1 MSDKL
6 PPIDE
11 DIHAQ
16 GPFTCID
23 RVLPDDFNLSVRSA
37 EVAVE
42 ENTTNHRPNT
52 RQAIEQA
59 KKWEPGRT
67 LRIFYMDGDP
77 VIIDKVNQVYPEWTQ
92 HANIKFEVSND
103 PRSEIR
109 ISFREAGSWSYIGT
123 DALLVP
129 SNKPTMNYG
138 WLRRD
143 TDDIEY
149 RRVVLHEFGHALGLI
164 HEHQNP
170 ATDIPWDKEAVYSYY
185 SGSPNFWDRAQTD
198 RNLFWTYDK
207 SKTQFIDFDRD
218 SIMLYPVEQRFT
230 VGDFEIGWNN
240 ELSKADKEFIA
251 QQYPGQKRAENEIV
265 IDGDPI
271 EGEIGEFGEVDLY
284 TFVVDGADQF
294 VVETHGRTDVS
305 LSLFG
310 PDDPTDLVAED
321 DDSGRRLNAKVEAIL
336 RSGTY
341 SVQVRHFSKNRTG
354 EYSISVKKKG

>member
-1 MSDKL
+1 MSEHL
-6 PPIDE
+6 SPVDE
-11 DIHAQ
+11 EPNAD
-16 GPFTCID
+16 GPFVCVD
-23 RVLPDDFNLSVRSA
+23 RVLPDDFDMQNRSA
-37 EVAVE
+37 IVAVE
-42 ENTTNHRPNT
+42 ENQINHTPST
-52 RQAIEQA
+52 RAAIEQA

-67 LRIFYMDGDP
+67 LRIYYMDGDP

-92 HANIKFEVSND
+92 YANIKFEVTDD
-103 PRSEIR
+103 PRAEIR
-109 ISFREAGSWSYIGT
+109 ISFREPGSWSYIGT

-143 TDDIEY
+143 TSDTEY

-170 ATDIPWDKEAVYSYY
+170 ATDIPWDKEAVYNYY

-198 RNLFWTYDK
+198 RNLFWTYGRD
-207 SKTQFIDFDRD
+207 KTQFTEFDRD

-230 VGDFEIGWNN
+230 KGNFEIGWNN
-240 ELSKADKEFIA
+240 ALSETDKEFIA
-251 QQYPGQKRAENEIV
+251 QQYPGQKRAENEIT
-265 IDGDPI
+265 IDGDPV
-271 EGEIGEFGEVDLY
+271 EGSIGKFGEVDLY
-284 TFVVDGADQF
+284 TFVVDGADRF
-294 VVETHGRTDVS
+294 IVETHGRTDVS

-310 PDDPTDLVAED
+310 PDDPTKLVGED

-341 SVQVRHFSKNRTG
+341 SVQVRHFSENRTG
-354 EYSISVKKKG
+354 DYSISVKTKV